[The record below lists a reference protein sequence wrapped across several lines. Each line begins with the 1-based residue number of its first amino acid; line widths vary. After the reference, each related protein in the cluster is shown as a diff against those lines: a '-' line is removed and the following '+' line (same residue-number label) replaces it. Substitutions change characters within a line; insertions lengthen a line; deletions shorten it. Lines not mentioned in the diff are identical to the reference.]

1 MDTSTD
7 ESVARLRAKEK
18 ALTSPS
24 CEPSPAPSSV
34 FPGSTTAG
42 SVRPDDDDC
51 DKLSLYFDTDDED
64 EDVLASGSS
73 FQALCGARPAP
84 PFGGLGAVVVQQQ
97 PSKEADNDGEELS
110 SSDVEEEDEAP
121 ATGCLSFAATAEPAT
136 LSDAA
141 AARADMVAVA
151 VGQARRWR
159 EVSSRLALVFRR
171 QHGGSQGAANSGE
184 DSGAEDDMSD
194 LASLPDDVDEEAV
207 DEGASDFRWRD
218 ISRRLGAT
226 LQEAAQQEHECV
238 EVEEEPEPC
247 D

>member
-1 MDTSTD
+1 
-7 ESVARLRAKEK
+7 
-18 ALTSPS
+18 
-24 CEPSPAPSSV
+24 
-34 FPGSTTAG
+34 
-42 SVRPDDDDC
+42 VRPDDDDC

-64 EDVLASGSS
+64 EDVLAPGSS
-73 FQALCGARPAP
+73 FQALCGSRPGPA
-84 PFGGLGAVVVQQQ
+84 FGGLGALVVQQQ
-97 PSKEADNDGEELS
+97 PSKEELS

-121 ATGCLSFAATAEPAT
+121 ATGCLSFAAIAEPAT

-171 QHGGSQGAANSGE
+171 QRGGSQGAANSGQE
-184 DSGAEDDMSD
+184 SGAEDDMSD
-194 LASLPDDVDEEAV
+194 LASLPDDVDDEAV
-207 DEGASDFRWRD
+207 DERASDFRWRD